1 MDHHTNS
8 QRQFL
13 GDDLLLEIGRIAALR
28 GNLRFLLLTAAD
40 ALLSAR
46 VGGWG
51 AGRVLL
57 AGKELPEICRA
68 LHTVAEAAGIA
79 SEPLKLLDKIA
90 REHHEDFAFSAAI
103 ANGNWT
109 YLGGIDGPLY
119 GLYEREILSNG
130 QLAPE
135 WRPIRIEDLEALRER
150 LEGAA
155 AKLRPLPVIL
165 MNSNPS

>member
-1 MDHHTNS
+1 MDQHSNAH
-8 QRQFL
+8 QRFL
-13 GDDLLLEIGRIAALR
+13 GDDLLLEIGRIASIR

-57 AGKELPEICRA
+57 AGKDLPEICRA

-90 REHHEDFAFSAAI
+90 RDHNEDFAFAAAI

-119 GLYEREILSNG
+119 GLYEREILKNG

-135 WRPIRIEDLEALRER
+135 WRPVRIEDLEALRER
-150 LEGAA
+150 LESAA
-155 AKLRPLPVIL
+155 SKLRPLPIIL
-165 MNSNPS
+165 MNSNPA